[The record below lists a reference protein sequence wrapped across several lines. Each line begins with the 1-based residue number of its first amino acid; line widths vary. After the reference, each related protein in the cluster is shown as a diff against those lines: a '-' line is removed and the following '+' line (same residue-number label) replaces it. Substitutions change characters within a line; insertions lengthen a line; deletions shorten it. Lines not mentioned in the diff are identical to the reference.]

1 MVEMPVRIDE
11 GRNRLGTEVGER
23 LHQLRSDTPMPA
35 STSALPS
42 GPVRTAMFP
51 PEPSSALMLLRS
63 LCVTIGEVAALSLI
77 RLTRPR
83 ASAKAWRGL
92 IPFVAAKPPE
102 AMQQRQNARLD
113 KPEECAA
120 FILSSIRADTDAS
133 ALPGKEWHTAIASG
147 LNQTQESAGFPMI
160 SGDGPEDGGFGGSD
174 SIH

>member
-63 LCVTIGEVAALSLI
+63 LCTTIGEVAALSLI

-83 ASAKAWRGL
+83 ASAKAWRGVSPL
-92 IPFVAAKPPE
+92 VAAKPLE
-102 AMQQRQNARLD
+102 ATQQRQKARLD
-113 KPEECAA
+113 
-120 FILSSIRADTDAS
+120 RAEGCV
-133 ALPGKEWHTAIASG
+133 LV
-147 LNQTQESAGFPMI
+147 
-160 SGDGPEDGGFGGSD
+160 
-174 SIH
+174 IHFLHSTRPSVFRWPFRVHPFARFS